1 MENKPLFY
9 KCEAVITINIFNPA
23 IIYKQQTYFSDWVNN
38 DDKTL
43 KKNNRFYKISPI
55 KYFALNINI

>member
-38 DDKTL
+38 DDKKL
-43 KKNNRFYKISPI
+43 KKITDFIRSHQ
-55 KYFALNINI
+55 